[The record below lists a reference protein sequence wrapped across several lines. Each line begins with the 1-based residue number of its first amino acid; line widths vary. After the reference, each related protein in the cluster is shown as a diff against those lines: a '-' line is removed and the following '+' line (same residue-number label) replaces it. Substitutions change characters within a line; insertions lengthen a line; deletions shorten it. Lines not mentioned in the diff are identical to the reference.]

1 MAETIDLETMKSQLL
16 ARADELRQLS
26 ENSAES
32 QRAVELDQTRVGR
45 LSRVDALQFQAMA
58 METERRRN
66 LDLQRIEAALARIE
80 TDEYGYCL
88 TCGEDIPIERLEFDP
103 ATPTC
108 VDCASATS
116 R

>member
-80 TDEYGYCL
+80 TDEFGYCL
-88 TCGEDIPIERLEFDP
+88 TCGEDIPIERLELDP